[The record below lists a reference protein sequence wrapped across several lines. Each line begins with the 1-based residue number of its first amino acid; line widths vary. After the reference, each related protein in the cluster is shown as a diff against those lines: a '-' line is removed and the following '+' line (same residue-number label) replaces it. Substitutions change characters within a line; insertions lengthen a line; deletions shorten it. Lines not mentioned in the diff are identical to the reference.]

1 MKLAVVGSG
10 YVGLVAGTCF
20 AEVGNTVICIDTDES
35 KVARLNRG
43 ELPIYE
49 PGLKEI
55 LEKAVKNERLFFTT
69 SYEKAIPEADVVFIA
84 VGTPPD
90 EDGSADLKH
99 VLAAARMIGEH
110 LQGYTVIVDKSTVP
124 VGTAVKVSQAVAE
137 VTDAEYDVVSNPEF
151 LKEGAAVQDFL
162 KPDRVVIGAPN
173 EKASATMVQLYKP
186 FVRTNH
192 PIVTMDVPSA
202 EMTKYAANAMLA
214 TRITFMNEIANL
226 CEKVGANVEM
236 VRGGIG
242 TDSRIGPQFLFPGVG
257 FGGSCFP
264 KDVRAIM
271 QTGEQ
276 NKSPLLILDAVQQAN
291 EAQKLVLYNK
301 AMEYFDGDL
310 TGKTIAIWGLAFK
323 ARTDDMR
330 EAPAIYTVR
339 ALLEKGARI
348 QAWDPEAMVN
358 AQHIFGDS
366 VQLTHTQYDALK
378 GADALFI
385 MTEWSDF
392 REPEFERMKTLLKEP
407 VIFDGRNL
415 YAPGKMA
422 DDGFSYFSIGR
433 P

>member
-1 MKLAVVGSG
+1 
-10 YVGLVAGTCF
+10 
-20 AEVGNTVICIDTDES
+20 
-35 KVARLNRG
+35 
-43 ELPIYE
+43 
-49 PGLKEI
+49 
-55 LEKAVKNERLFFTT
+55 
-69 SYEKAIPEADVVFIA
+69 
-84 VGTPPD
+84 
-90 EDGSADLKH
+90 
-99 VLAAARMIGEH
+99 
-110 LQGYTVIVDKSTVP
+110 
-124 VGTAVKVSQAVAE
+124 
-137 VTDAEYDVVSNPEF
+137 
-151 LKEGAAVQDFL
+151 
-162 KPDRVVIGAPN
+162 
-173 EKASATMVQLYKP
+173 
-186 FVRTNH
+186 
-192 PIVTMDVPSA
+192 
-202 EMTKYAANAMLA
+202 
-214 TRITFMNEIANL
+214 
-226 CEKVGANVEM
+226 
-236 VRGGIG
+236 
-242 TDSRIGPQFLFPGVG
+242 
-257 FGGSCFP
+257 
-264 KDVRAIM
+264 
-271 QTGEQ
+271 
-276 NKSPLLILDAVQQAN
+276 
-291 EAQKLVLYNK
+291 
-301 AMEYFDGDL
+301 MEYFDGDL

>member
-1 MKLAVVGSG
+1 MKLAVVGTG

-20 AEVGNTVICIDTDES
+20 AEVGNTVTCIDTDEG
-35 KVARLNRG
+35 KVAMLNRG

-49 PGLKEI
+49 PGLQEI
-55 LEKAVKNERLFFTT
+55 LEKAVRNERLFFTGN
-69 SYEKAIPEADVVFIA
+69 YERAIPDADVVFIA

-90 EDGSADLKH
+90 EDGSADLQH

-110 LQGYTVIVDKSTVP
+110 MQGYTVIVDKSTVP
-124 VGTAVKVSQAVAE
+124 VGTAVKVHQAVSEA
-137 VTDAEYDVVSNPEF
+137 TDAEFDVVSNPEF

-173 EKASATMVQLYKP
+173 DKARDTMVQLYKP

-226 CEKVGANVEM
+226 CEQVGANVEM
-236 VRGGIG
+236 VRSGIG
-242 TDSRIGPQFLFPGVG
+242 TDTRIGPQFLFPGVG

-276 NKSPLLILDAVQQAN
+276 NDSPMRILEAVQEVN
-291 EAQKLVLYNK
+291 DAQKLVLYRK
-301 AMEYFDGDL
+301 ADQYYQGDL
-310 TGKTIAIWGLAFK
+310 SGKTFAVWGLAFK

-330 EAPAIYTVR
+330 EAPAIYMIN
-339 ALLEKGARI
+339 ALLEQGARV
-348 QAWDPEAMVN
+348 QAWDPEAMSN
-358 AQHIFGDS
+358 ARHIFGDR
-366 VQLTHTQYDALK
+366 VQLTHTQYDALQD
-378 GADALFI
+378 ADALMI
-385 MTEWSDF
+385 LTEWSDF
-392 REPEFERMKTLLKEP
+392 REPDFERIKRLLKQP

-415 YAPGKMA
+415 YNPVQMKQEGIE
-422 DDGFSYFSIGR
+422 YFSIGR

>member
-1 MKLAVVGSG
+1 MKLAVVGTG

-20 AEVGNTVICIDTDES
+20 AEVGNTVICIDTDEA

-43 ELPIYE
+43 EIPIYE

-55 LEKAVKNERLFFTT
+55 LEKAVKKERLFFTT
-69 SYEKAIPEADVVFIA
+69 SYEKAIPDADVVFIA

-99 VLAAARMIGEH
+99 VLSAARMIGEH
-110 LQGYTVIVDKSTVP
+110 IQGYTVIVDKSTVP
-124 VGTAVKVSQAVAE
+124 VGTAEKVKKAVAE

-162 KPDRVVIGAPN
+162 KPDRVVIGAPS
-173 EKASATMVQLYKP
+173 EKAKETMVELYKP

-276 NKSPLLILDAVQQAN
+276 NNSALHILDAVQQAN
-291 EAQKLVLYNK
+291 DAQKLVLYNK
-301 AMEYFDGDL
+301 AMDYFDGDL
-310 TGKTIAIWGLAFK
+310 SGKTFAIWGLAFK

-330 EAPAIYTVR
+330 EAPAIYTIR
-339 ALLEKGARI
+339 ALLEKGARV

-378 GADALFI
+378 GADALLI

-392 REPEFERMKTLLKEP
+392 REPEFDRMKTLLKEP
-407 VIFDGRNL
+407 VVFDGRNL
-415 YAPGKMA
+415 YAPKKMA
-422 DDGFSYFSIGR
+422 DHGFSYFSIGR

>member
-392 REPEFERMKTLLKEP
+392 REPEFDRMKTLLKEP